1 MTTNQEN
8 RQAIYQ
14 IENTKFEVLYADITS
29 LPTDAIVS
37 SDDNYISMG
46 GGVSAAILRKAGD
59 SLREEVKKHL
69 PMKIGDVA
77 VTSAGNLNVKF
88 IFHGITIDLDNYVYA
103 NEEIVRSIVEKSLK
117 LAETLGLKR
126 ISFPALATGVANFPF
141 QIAAQTMTE
150 SISKYLSNGSKIE
163 NVTLCLHAREGVS
176 ASDIDLFFEKSAGL
190 MSIFAQNNR
199 LDILLSEMKEL
210 VNSIGRDD
218 LIIDIKNLQ
227 DKIKKANK
235 DITKQM
241 SDESTKPF
249 EAKSNSET
257 LQDLQDEIK
266 HYTDKELEQFEDRQL
281 EGKLLRTKLS
291 GLYTTLNI
299 KQAQLNN
306 YQIEEA
312 KYGGIMVPPRLTVAI
327 SDLVSEMEI
336 LEKQIQDVRTQQS
349 KLGNQDPSV

>member
-1 MTTNQEN
+1 MTKSHEH
-8 RQAIYQ
+8 RQATYQ

-59 SLREEVKKHL
+59 GLREEVKKHL

-77 VTSAGNLNVKF
+77 VTSAGNLNAKF
-88 IFHGITIDLDNYVYA
+88 IFHGITIDWDNYVYA
-103 NEEIVRSIVEKSLK
+103 NEEVVKLIVEKSLK
-117 LAETLGLKR
+117 LADTLGIKR
-126 ISFPALATGVANFPF
+126 ISFPALATGIAKFPF
-141 QIAAQTMTE
+141 QIAAQTMTD

-163 NVTLCLHAREGVS
+163 NVTLCLHGREGVRT
-176 ASDIDLFFEKSAGL
+176 SDIDLFYEKSVGL

-199 LDILLSEMKEL
+199 LDVLLSEMKEL
-210 VNSIGRDD
+210 VNSIGRND
-218 LIIDIKNLQ
+218 LISDIINLQ
-227 DKIKKANK
+227 DKIKKVNN
-235 DITKQM
+235 DIIKQM

-249 EAKSNSET
+249 EAKDNSQTFKE
-257 LQDLQDEIK
+257 LQDEIK
-266 HYTDKELEQFEDRQL
+266 YYTDKEIEQFEDRQL

-299 KQAQLNN
+299 KQSQLNN

-312 KYGGIMVPPRLTVAI
+312 KYGGIMVPPRLIIAI
-327 SDLVSEMEI
+327 SDLSSEMHT
-336 LEKQIQDVRTQQS
+336 LEKQIHEVRTQQS
-349 KLGNQDPSV
+349 KLGNQDLSV

>member
-1 MTTNQEN
+1 MTTTQEN

-14 IENTKFEVLYADITS
+14 IESTKFEVLYADITS
-29 LPTDAIVS
+29 LPTDVIVS

-46 GGVSAAILRKAGD
+46 GGVSATILRMAGD
-59 SLREEVKKHL
+59 RLREEVKKHL

-77 VTSAGNLNVKF
+77 VTSAGNLNAKF
-88 IFHGITIDLDNYVYA
+88 IFHGITIDWDNYVYA
-103 NEEIVRSIVEKSLK
+103 NEEVVKSIVEKSLN
-117 LAETLGLKR
+117 LAETLGVKR
-126 ISFPALATGVANFPF
+126 ISFPALATGVAKFPF

-150 SISKYLSNGSKIE
+150 AIAKYLSNGSKIE
-163 NVTLCLHAREGVS
+163 NVTLCLYARGGVR
-176 ASDIDLFFEKSAGL
+176 ASDIDLFYEHSVGL

-199 LDILLSEMKEL
+199 LDVLLSEMKEL

-218 LIIDIKNLQ
+218 LIVDIRNLQ

-235 DITKQM
+235 AITKQM

-249 EAKSNSET
+249 EGKAHSKALN
-257 LQDLQDEIK
+257 DLQDEIK
-266 HYTDKELEQFEDRQL
+266 HYTDKEVEQYEDRQL

-312 KYGGIMVPPRLTVAI
+312 KYGGIMVPPRLSIAI
-327 SDLVSEMEI
+327 SELKSEMEI
-336 LEKQIQDVRTQQS
+336 LENQIQDIRVQQS
-349 KLGNQDPSV
+349 KLGNQDPSM